1 MYVVRSPATAADTG
15 LAARPKLP
23 TVPFS
28 TTIVRVTVLVNDP
41 LVPVIVAAGDAPE
54 QNPLIPMFML
64 FAPILVLYFFIV
76 LKPQRKE
83 QKARQ
88 SMLSALKKNDRVLTI
103 GGIIGTVSNI
113 SADGEEVTLRV
124 DDNAKIRFTR
134 SSIQKVLN
142 VGDQPADVGGSDKT

>member
-1 MYVVRSPATAADTG
+1 MTHW
-15 LAARPKLP
+15 L
-23 TVPFS
+23 
-28 TTIVRVTVLVNDP
+28 P
-41 LVPVIVAAGDAPE
+41 LVPVIVAAGDTPE
-54 QNPLIPMFML
+54 PGNPFGAMFML

-103 GGIIGTVSNI
+103 GGIFGTVSNI

-124 DDNAKIRFTR
+124 DDSAKIRFTR
-134 SSIQKVLN
+134 SSIQKILN
-142 VGDQPADVGGSDKT
+142 VGDKEPDVGGSDKT

>member
-1 MYVVRSPATAADTG
+1 MTHW
-15 LAARPKLP
+15 L
-23 TVPFS
+23 
-28 TTIVRVTVLVNDP
+28 P

-54 QNPLIPMFML
+54 QNNPFGAMFML

-76 LKPQRKE
+76 MKPQRKE

-124 DDNAKIRFTR
+124 DDSAKIRFIR
-134 SSIQKVLN
+134 SSIQKVLHD
-142 VGDQPADVGGSDKT
+142 GDQPAVAGSNDKT